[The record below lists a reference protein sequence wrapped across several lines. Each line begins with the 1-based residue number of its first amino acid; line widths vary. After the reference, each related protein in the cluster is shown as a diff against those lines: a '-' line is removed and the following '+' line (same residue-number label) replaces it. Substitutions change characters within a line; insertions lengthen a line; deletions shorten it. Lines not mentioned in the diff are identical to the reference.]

1 MTIVILVTQG
11 NHWHD
16 CIISIRG
23 EEGAHKTSLTPPFV
37 LLKCLY

>member
-23 EEGAHKTSLTPPFV
+23 EEGGP
-37 LLKCLY
+37 